1 MLPDRRKTMRA
12 VVITKQGDPS
22 VLQVQQRPDPPP
34 PGPGQLQV
42 AVRAAGVNFSDHLA
56 RVGLYPDAP
65 KLPAVVGYE
74 VAGTVEAVGDGVD
87 PSRIGERVLAGT
99 RFGGYAEIVNVA
111 ASDSVALPEALS
123 FEQGAAVPV
132 NYATAWAALHGYG
145 SLRAGERVLV
155 HAAAGGV
162 GIAAIQFAK
171 AAGAVVHG
179 TASPGKHQKLAEL
192 GVDRAIDYRRDGWWK
207 GLEPYDMVLDA
218 LGGTSLRRSY
228 ALLRPGGRLVGYG
241 VSAMQQG
248 EKRSLRR
255 AAPQA
260 LSMLRGFNLLTQ
272 LQDSKAVIGLNM
284 LRLWDDRGTLEPW
297 ISPLTAA
304 LRDGT
309 VSPVVHAAV
318 PFAEA
323 PEAHRILAARENI
336 GKVVLVP

>member
-1 MLPDRRKTMRA
+1 MRA
-12 VVITKQGDPS
+12 VVITKHGDPS
-22 VLQVQQRPDPPP
+22 VLQVQERPDPAPP
-34 PGPGQLQV
+34 SPGQLRV
-42 AVRAAGVNFSDHLA
+42 AVRAAGVNFADHLA

-87 PSRIGERVLAGT
+87 PSRVGERVLAGT
-99 RFGGYAEIVNVA
+99 RFGGYAEFVNA
-111 ASDSVALPEALS
+111 AANDSVAIPDALS

-171 AAGAVVHG
+171 AAGAEVHG
-179 TASPGKHQKLAEL
+179 TASPSKHQKLAEL

-207 GLEPYDMVLDA
+207 GLGPYDLVLDA

-228 ALLRPGGRLVGYG
+228 DLLRPGGRLVGYG
-241 VSAMQQG
+241 VSALQQG

-255 AAPQA
+255 AAPHA
-260 LSMLRGFNLLTQ
+260 LSMLRGFNLLSQ
-272 LQDSKAVIGLNM
+272 LEDSKAVIGLNM

-297 ISPLTAA
+297 ITPLTQA
-304 LRDGT
+304 LHDGT
-309 VSPVVHAAV
+309 ISPIVHAAV

>member
-1 MLPDRRKTMRA
+1 MRA
-12 VVITKQGDPS
+12 VVISRHGDPS
-22 VLQVQQRPDPPP
+22 VLEVQQRPDPPP
-34 PGPGQLQV
+34 PGPGQLRV
-42 AVRAAGVNFSDHLA
+42 TVRAAGVNFADHLA

-74 VAGTVEAVGDGVD
+74 VAGIVEAVGDGVD
-87 PSRIGERVLAGT
+87 PNRVGERVLAGK
-99 RFGGYAEIVNVA
+99 RFGGYAEIVTVA
-111 ASDSVALPEALS
+111 ASDCVTLPDALS

-145 SLRAGERVLV
+145 SLRGGERVLV

-171 AAGAVVHG
+171 AAGAQVHG
-179 TASPGKHQKLAEL
+179 TASPGKHQKLAAL

-207 GLEPYDMVLDA
+207 GLGPYDVILDA
-218 LGGTSLRRSY
+218 LGGMSLRRSY

-255 AAPQA
+255 VAPQA

-284 LRLWDDRGTLEPW
+284 LRLWDDRGTLQPW
-297 ISPLTAA
+297 ISPLTDA

-309 VSPVVHAAV
+309 ISPVVHAAV
-318 PFAEA
+318 SFAEA
-323 PEAHRILAARENI
+323 PTAHRILAARENI

>member
-1 MLPDRRKTMRA
+1 MRA
-12 VVITKQGDPS
+12 VVITKHGAPS
-22 VLQVQQRPDPPP
+22 VLRVQQRPDPPP
-34 PGPGQLQV
+34 PGPGQLRI
-42 AVRAAGVNFSDHLA
+42 AVRAAGVNFADHLA

-87 PSRIGERVLAGT
+87 QSRVGQRVLAGT

-111 ASDSVALPEALS
+111 ASDSVPLPDAVS

-145 SLRAGERVLV
+145 SLRTGERVLI

-162 GIAAIQFAK
+162 GTAAIQFAK

-179 TASPGKHQKLAEL
+179 TASPGKHHKLAEF

-207 GLEPYDMVLDA
+207 GLEPYDLVLDA

-228 ALLRPGGRLVGYG
+228 DLLRPGGRLVGYG
-241 VSAMQQG
+241 VSNMQEG
-248 EKRSLRR
+248 EKRSLRK
-255 AAPQA
+255 AAPHA
-260 LSMLRGFNLLTQ
+260 LAMLRGFNLLDQ
-272 LQDSKAVIGLNM
+272 LSDSKTVIGLNM

-297 ISPLTAA
+297 ITPLAKA
-304 LRDGT
+304 LDDGT
-309 VSPVVHAAV
+309 ANPIVHAAV
-318 PFAEA
+318 SFADA
-323 PEAHRILAARENI
+323 PEAHRILAARENV

>member
-1 MLPDRRKTMRA
+1 MRA
-12 VVITKQGDPS
+12 VVITKHGDPS

-171 AAGAVVHG
+171 AAGAEVHG

-192 GVDRAIDYRRDGWWK
+192 GVDRAIDYRRDDWWK

-260 LSMLRGFNLLTQ
+260 LSMLRGFSLLTQ

>member
-1 MLPDRRKTMRA
+1 MRA
-12 VVITKQGDPS
+12 VVITKHGDPS

-34 PGPGQLQV
+34 PGPGRLQI
-42 AVRAAGVNFSDHLA
+42 AVRAAGVNFADHLA

-74 VAGTVEAVGDGVD
+74 VAGTVEAVGTGVD
-87 PSRIGERVLAGT
+87 QRRVGQRVLAGT

-111 ASDSVALPEALS
+111 ASDSVVLPDGVS

-132 NYATAWAALHGYG
+132 NYATAWAGLHGYG
-145 SLRAGERVLV
+145 SLRAGERVLI

-162 GIAAIQFAK
+162 GIAAVQFAT
-171 AAGAVVHG
+171 AAGAEVHG

-207 GLEPYDMVLDA
+207 GLEPYDIVLDA

-228 ALLRPGGRLVGYG
+228 DLLRPGGRLVGYG
-241 VSAMQQG
+241 ISNMQQG
-248 EKRSLRR
+248 EKRSLRK
-255 AAPQA
+255 AAPHA
-260 LSMLRGFNLLTQ
+260 LAMLRGFNLIDQ
-272 LQDSKAVIGLNM
+272 LSESKTVIGLNM

-297 ISPLTAA
+297 ITPLAKA
-304 LRDGT
+304 LDDGT
-309 VSPVVHAAV
+309 VAPIVHAAV

-323 PEAHRILAARENI
+323 SEAHRILAARENV

>member
-1 MLPDRRKTMRA
+1 MHA
-12 VVITKQGDPS
+12 VVITKHGDPS
-22 VLQVQQRPDPPP
+22 VLQVQQRPDPAP
-34 PGPGQLQV
+34 PGPGQLRV
-42 AVRAAGVNFSDHLA
+42 AVRAAGVNFADHLA

-87 PSRIGERVLAGT
+87 PSRVGERVLAGT
-99 RFGGYAEIVNVA
+99 RFGGYAEVVNVA
-111 ASDSVALPEALS
+111 ATDSVAIPDALS

-171 AAGAVVHG
+171 AAGAEVHG

-207 GLEPYDMVLDA
+207 GLGPYDLVLDA

-228 ALLRPGGRLVGYG
+228 DLLRPGGRLVGYG
-241 VSAMQQG
+241 VSALQQG

-255 AAPQA
+255 AAPHA
-260 LSMLRGFNLLTQ
+260 LSMLRGFNLLSQ
-272 LQDSKAVIGLNM
+272 LEDSKAVIGLNM

-297 ISPLTAA
+297 ITPLAQA
-304 LRDGT
+304 LHDGT
-309 VSPVVHAAV
+309 ISPIVHAAV

>member
-1 MLPDRRKTMRA
+1 MRA
-12 VVITKQGDPS
+12 IVITKHGDPS
-22 VLQVQQRPDPPP
+22 VLQVQQRPDPPRP
-34 PGPGQLQV
+34 AAGQLRV
-42 AVRAAGVNFSDHLA
+42 AVRAAGVNFADHLA
-56 RVGLYPDAP
+56 RVGMYPDAP

-87 PSRIGERVLAGT
+87 AGRVGERVLAGT
-99 RFGGYAEIVNVA
+99 RFGGYAEVVNVA
-111 ASDSVALPEALS
+111 ANDSVRLPDALS

-162 GIAAIQFAK
+162 GIAAVQFAK
-171 AAGAVVHG
+171 AAGAEVHG
-179 TASPGKHQKLAEL
+179 TASPAKHAKLAEL

-207 GLEPYDMVLDA
+207 GLGPYDVVLDA

-241 VSAMQQG
+241 VSAMQHG
-248 EKRSLRR
+248 EKRSLRA
-255 AAPQA
+255 AAPHA
-260 LSMLRGFNLLTQ
+260 LAMLRGFNLLDQ
-272 LQDSKAVIGLNM
+272 LSESKAVIGLNM

-297 ISPLTAA
+297 ITPLAKA
-304 LRDGT
+304 LDEGT
-309 VSPVVHAAV
+309 IAPVVHAAV

-323 PEAHRILAARENI
+323 PEAHRILAARENV